1 MKAISRLL
9 IVFSLIVSATGFS
22 LTTTDLSQNS
32 EINAV
37 VGEVHPVEL
46 ISVVN
51 QYLVLVSVF
60 VYQADDYQKELS
72 DRIE

>member
-1 MKAISRLL
+1 M
-9 IVFSLIVSATGFS
+9 SATGFS